1 MAKIQE
7 EVVVIRLSK
16 LVKNTTE
23 DVSPLTNKD
32 FSANLEAIL
41 QELVG
46 DTVVVEIEK
55 EII

>member
-16 LVKNTTE
+16 LVKTNEE

-32 FSANLEAIL
+32 FAANLEAIL

-46 DTVVVEIEK
+46 DAIVVEIEK
-55 EII
+55 E

>member
-16 LVKNTTE
+16 LIKSTE
-23 DVSPLTNKD
+23 DDVSPLTNKD

-46 DTVVVEIEK
+46 EAVVVEIEK
-55 EII
+55 E

>member
-7 EVVVIRLSK
+7 EIIVLRLSK
-16 LVKNTTE
+16 LIKNNDE

-32 FSANLEAIL
+32 FASNLEAIL

-46 DTVVVEIEK
+46 ETVVVEIEK
-55 EII
+55 GN